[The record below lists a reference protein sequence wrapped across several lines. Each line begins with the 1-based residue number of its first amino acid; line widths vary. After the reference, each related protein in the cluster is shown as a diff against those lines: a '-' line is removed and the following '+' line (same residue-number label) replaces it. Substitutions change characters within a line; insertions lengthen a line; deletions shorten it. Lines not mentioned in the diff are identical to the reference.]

1 MHYNTIALVAN
12 HFELNRIAMA
22 ERDPLA
28 GKRVVVFGFGRQGT
42 ALARWLPTIGAEV
55 VVTDSRSAKSLGL
68 RRRDYPGVRFYLG
81 RHPDE
86 VLVGARCICVSGGVP
101 LDLPILL
108 DARERGIPFT
118 NDAQLFL
125 ERCPAPVIGIT
136 GSAGKTTTT
145 ALVADIVAKAGY
157 KVWRGG
163 NIGNPLIEDLANIR
177 PADIVVMEL
186 SSFQLELMSTSP
198 QVAAVLNLTP
208 NHLDRHGAF
217 ENYAAA
223 KANILRY
230 QRPTDVAVLGWD
242 CPGSKSFEQ
251 AVAGE
256 LLAFSQYDMVP
267 DGAFMLGSRL
277 LVAGSASYDMGPHI
291 VCERAEIPLRGDHN
305 VLNVLAACAIAG
317 GMGLAIDR
325 PGVTPDVMRQSIRS
339 FQPVAH
345 RLETVREVAG
355 VTWVNDSI
363 ATAPERLLAALASYE
378 EPLVLLIGGAD
389 KDLPWE
395 AALHY
400 ALRKARHIILFG
412 EDGGKQVASKVM
424 NLLAKTSVQDDQLSR
439 VKTLAEAVERAAAV
453 ARAGDIVLLSPGGTS
468 YDAYEDFAARGEHFR
483 QLVSEL

>member
-1 MHYNTIALVAN
+1 MLCSFLSLMRA
-12 HFELNRIAMA
+12 EIAMA
-22 ERDPLA
+22 KRDPLA
-28 GKRVVVFGFGRQGT
+28 GKRVVVFGFGRQGQ
-42 ALARWLPTIGAEV
+42 ALARWLPAIGADT
-55 VVTDSRSAKSLGL
+55 VVTDSRSAKDLGL
-68 RRRDYPGVRFYLG
+68 RRRDYPGARFYLG
-81 RHPDE
+81 GHPDE
-86 VLVGARCICVSGGVP
+86 VLNGARCICVSGGVP
-101 LDLPILL
+101 LDLPILQ
-108 DARERGIPFT
+108 DARERRIPFT

-145 ALVADIVAKAGY
+145 ALVAAIVSKAGY

-163 NIGNPLIEDLANIR
+163 NIGNPLIEDLPKIKAG
-177 PADIVVMEL
+177 DIVVMEL
-186 SSFQLELMSTSP
+186 SSFQLELMTASP

-208 NHLDRHGAF
+208 NHLDRHGDF
-217 ENYAAA
+217 EHYAAA

-230 QRPTDVAVLGWD
+230 QRATDVAVLGWD
-242 CPGSKSFEQ
+242 SPGSRAFER

-256 LLAFSQYDMVP
+256 LLVFSQYDMAP

-277 LVAGSASYDMGPHI
+277 LVAGSASFDMGPHV
-291 VCERAEIPLRGDHN
+291 VCERDEIALRGDHN
-305 VLNVLAACAIAG
+305 VLNVLAACAITG

-325 PGVTPDVMRQSIRS
+325 PGVTPEVMRESIRH

-363 ATAPERLLAALASYE
+363 ATAPERLLAALSSYE

-395 AALHY
+395 AAIHF
-400 ALRKARHIILFG
+400 ALRKARHIIVFG
-412 EDGGKQVASKVM
+412 ADGGKQVATKVM
-424 NLLAKTSVQDDQLSR
+424 KLLENMRMRDDQLSR
-439 VKTLAEAVERAAAV
+439 AQSLDEAV
-453 ARAGDIVLLSPGGTS
+453 ARAAEVARPGDIVLLSPGGTS
-468 YDAYEDFAARGEHFR
+468 YDAYEDFAARGRHFR